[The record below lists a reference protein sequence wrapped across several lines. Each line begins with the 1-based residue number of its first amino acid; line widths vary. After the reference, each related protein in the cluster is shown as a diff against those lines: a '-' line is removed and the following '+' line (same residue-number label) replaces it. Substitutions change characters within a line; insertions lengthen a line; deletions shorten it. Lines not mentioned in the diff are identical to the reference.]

1 MKVAITGACGFVGS
15 SIVGALKD
23 QIEFKELPSKNL
35 QDEAFLKTALTSTP
49 TLVHLAGVSSVGD
62 CERNINEAYRVN
74 VGLSCVLAEIFYKQN
89 KGGHFIFT
97 STGQVYDEHEPVPH
111 NETTKIAPGNVY
123 ARSKLCAEVA
133 LSELARQFNG
143 RLTILRMYNHTHKS
157 QSSRFVLP
165 SILKQIQETATNT
178 VKLKVGNVE
187 VNRDFSSIQDLVS
200 AFKALFQAQPEA
212 TSIEVYNLASGAD
225 KNLSQL
231 ILGLAERIGKK
242 VEFEVDPERMR
253 PNEPKRVVGDSTKFK
268 THFHWQSRSQTIPE
282 FLNLFLEDL

>member
-1 MKVAITGACGFVGS
+1 MRIAITGACGFVGS

-35 QDEAFLKTALTSTP
+35 LDETFLKKSLISTP

-74 VGLSCVLAEIFYKQN
+74 VGLSCVLAEIFFQQN

-97 STGQVYDEHEPVPH
+97 STGQVYDESEPVPH
-111 NETTKIAPGNVY
+111 SETTRIAPGNVY
-123 ARSKLCAEVA
+123 ARSKLCAELA

-165 SILKQIQETATNT
+165 SILKQIQETTNSV
-178 VKLKVGNVE
+178 VKLKVGNIE
-187 VNRDFSSIQDLVS
+187 VNRDFSAIQDLVS
-200 AFKALFQAQPEA
+200 AFQALFHAPSEQPN
-212 TSIEVYNLASGAD
+212 IEVYNLASGSD

-242 VEFEVDPERMR
+242 VEFEVDPDRIR

-268 THFHWQSRSQTIPE
+268 THFHWKSRSQTIPE